1 MIRSLSGRGRDA
13 TAESTPGPQCG
24 QKDFEIS
31 NDTMGNRTRDLPAC
45 SAVPQPTAPPRA
57 PTFTDMTVL
66 NLCYTHPYSPLKEET
81 HHRSTLKVT
90 DQEHEMNRHTLTL
103 TIFMSLIF
111 NINITPI

>member
-1 MIRSLSGRGRDA
+1 M
-13 TAESTPGPQCG
+13 
-24 QKDFEIS
+24 KNS